1 VKLSTS
7 EGEEFEV
14 ENDVAVRSVLIKN
27 MLEDVGE
34 SDQAIPLPNVSA
46 NVLKKVLEWCEHH
59 KKDPEPLAEDQDDSR
74 RKTTEISDWDAKFIQ
89 VDQEMLFE
97 IILAANYLD
106 IKPLLDVGCKTVA
119 NMIKGKQPE
128 EIRKLFN
135 IVNDFTPEEEAQ
147 IKKENEWAEDR
158 VRFPSHPSLHVPL
171 LRVLQCPGCSET
183 DLDLELPRTVN
194 VPLALA
200 FALLHPPLVVERGV
214 FDESA
219 CFYPST
225 LPLSS
230 PYHV

>member
-1 VKLSTS
+1 MAPVKLVSS
-7 EGEEFEV
+7 DNEEFEV
-14 ENDVAVRSVLIKN
+14 EKDVATRSVLVKN

-34 SDQAIPLPNVSA
+34 SDHPIPLPNVSA
-46 NVLKKVLEWCEHH
+46 QVLKKVLEWCEHH
-59 KKDPEPLAEDQDDSR
+59 KKDPEPLAEDIDDSR

-135 IVNDFTPEEEAQ
+135 IENDFTPEEEAQ

-158 VRFPSHPSLHVPL
+158 VRCVFPL
-171 LRVLQCPGCSET
+171 C
-183 DLDLELPRTVN
+183 
-194 VPLALA
+194 
-200 FALLHPPLVVERGV
+200 
-214 FDESA
+214 
-219 CFYPST
+219 
-225 LPLSS
+225 
-230 PYHV
+230 